1 LWYNGGMEVGD
12 WITLG
17 AVVVALVIGVSSIL
31 HTQNLQKRERKE
43 RLLNEIIE
51 WAIDV
56 AKCGLEKDL
65 PDTSRTTDMN
75 DGKLHLAYSTNILAK
90 SYQSMRGRNQY
101 ISQIVLTFGQDLQE
115 AVNTLKK
122 DVEEHIKLLDVL
134 YNDLTVRFVS
144 LTNSNIAEY
153 TEQITKSTTQ
163 IGMHR
168 WKLDEST
175 NKVIGEASKI
185 KTTDIS

>member
-1 LWYNGGMEVGD
+1 MEVGD

-17 AVVVALVIGVSSIL
+17 AVIVALAIGVTSL
-31 HTQNLQKRERKE
+31 LQTQRLQKRERKE

-65 PDTSRTTDMN
+65 PDTSRITDVN

-101 ISQIVLTFGQDLQE
+101 ISQIVLTFGIDLQE
-115 AVNTLKK
+115 AVSTLNK

-134 YNDLTVRFVS
+134 YNNVTVRFVS

-153 TEQITKSTTQ
+153 TEQITKYTTQ
-163 IGMHR
+163 ISMHR

-175 NKVIGEASKI
+175 NKVIEEATKI
-185 KTTDIS
+185 STRDIG